1 MSRGSGSVYCNRWK
15 HKLTNVLPI
24 STVGRTVKQKRGLEI
39 VASSKDACRRFSL
52 VLANASIASFNVA
65 V

>member
-1 MSRGSGSVYCNRWK
+1 MSGASGSVHCNRWK

-24 STVGRTVKQKRGLEI
+24 STVGRTVKQKRGLEM
-39 VASSKDACRRFSL
+39 VASSKDARRRLSL
-52 VLANASIASFNVA
+52 VLANASVASFNVA